1 MDNQPEEVSM
11 SNGGWA
17 MAAVTAGAIAILA
30 ILMWSMARSIQDKRS
45 PNRSV
50 WREFGLSII
59 LLGLF
64 LSAWIGQG
72 LSQWQT
78 FTDEQRSHGEEPE
91 LGDFVSEFAT
101 STLENWQ
108 SEFLQL
114 FAFVV
119 LASLYI
125 HKGSSESKDSE
136 EKIEASLRRIEA
148 SLGTRPSKPAGA
160 KTEWE
165 LPETPLEV
173 EDARSS

>member
-1 MDNQPEEVSM
+1 M
-11 SNGGWA
+11 SDGAWA
-17 MAAVTAGAIAILA
+17 MTAVVVGALMILG
-30 ILMWSMARSIQDKRS
+30 LLLWSMARSIQDKRS

-50 WREFGLSII
+50 WREFSLSII
-59 LLGLF
+59 LLLLF
-64 LSAWIGQG
+64 LSAWVGQG
-72 LSQWQT
+72 VSQWQT

-91 LGDFVSEFAT
+91 VGDFVSDFAT
-101 STLENWQ
+101 STFENWQ

-136 EKIEASLRRIEA
+136 EKIEAALRRIEA
-148 SLGTRPSKPAGA
+148 ELGTRPSRPASA

-165 LPETPLEV
+165 LPDTPLEV
-173 EDARSS
+173 EDARGT

>member
-1 MDNQPEEVSM
+1 M
-11 SNGGWA
+11 SNGALA
-17 MAAVTAGAIAILA
+17 MTAILVGVVL
-30 ILMWSMARSIQDKRS
+30 ILAVLLWSMARSIRDERS

-59 LLGLF
+59 LLVLF
-64 LSAWIGQG
+64 LSAWVGQG
-72 LSQWQT
+72 VSQWQT

-91 LGDFVSEFAT
+91 VGDFVSEFT
-101 STLENWQ
+101 MSTLENWQ

-136 EKIEASLRRIEA
+136 EKIEAALRRIEA
-148 SLGTRPSKPAGA
+148 NLGTRPSKPAGA

-173 EDARSS
+173 EDARSASPAGG